1 MTTWNIPDTD
11 GWQFQLLG
19 PQSKVG
25 AGEQWYFRADGSIN
39 GDTGLLPDKN
49 KISVTNQGAVD
60 GKPVI
65 GVGSG
70 VVGNNVPNT
79 PGKVN
84 LIQSGGA
91 DWPSWVKPTIAGGAA
106 LLFLILC
113 AFGTWCYSSRKRAQ
127 EDAEDL
133 KLEQAK
139 RAERERLAR
148 EPKKVFTDEEPVV
161 DYADLTGPSKK
172 QPLYEDDDS
181 HVPHSPNDQPQMQP
195 QQFGYPVAYPAPS
208 QAGGYAPSVY
218 SNNSGFTSVSTPAPL
233 GGAYPPQQAQPQFY
247 PGQYN
252 QQQNVGPYAGS
263 PPAMPFSPAPPPSA
277 RPGQFAPPQ
286 VQQPAVGT
294 FAPAPY
300 VAPYVAPG
308 QQHEYS
314 AQPAPSNQFT
324 QGAFAQ
330 PPPRTQASRQQYQ
343 QQNAGRSY
351 N

>member
-1 MTTWNIPDTD
+1 MTSWNIPDSD
-11 GWQFQLLG
+11 GWQFELLG

-25 AGEQWYFRADGSIN
+25 AGQQWYFRAEGSIN

-49 KISVTNQGAVD
+49 KIAATNQGAVD
-60 GKPVI
+60 GKPVV
-65 GVGSG
+65 GAGSG
-70 VVGNNVPNT
+70 VVGNNIPNT

-84 LIQSGGA
+84 LTTGGA

-127 EDAEDL
+127 EDAEDI

-139 RAERERLAR
+139 REERERLAR
-148 EPKKVFTDEEPVV
+148 EPRKVFADEEPVI
-161 DYADLTGPSKK
+161 DYADLTAPSKK
-172 QPLYEDDDS
+172 QTLYEDDD
-181 HVPHSPNDQPQMQP
+181 PQSPNDQHQL
-195 QQFGYPVAYPAPS
+195 QQQQQQQYGYPVAYPAPS

-218 SNNSGFTSVSTPAPL
+218 SNNSGFSSVSTPLPL
-233 GGAYPPQQAQPQFY
+233 AGGAYPPQQAQPQFY

-252 QQQNVGPYAGS
+252 QQQQQNVGPYAGN
-263 PPAMPFSPAPPPSA
+263 PPAMPFSAAPPPSA
-277 RPGQFAPPQ
+277 RPGQFAPSQ
-286 VQQPAVGT
+286 VQQPAVGA

-300 VAPYVAPG
+300 VAPYVAP
-308 QQHEYS
+308 
-314 AQPAPSNQFT
+314 AQPTYSPQPTSNQFT

-330 PPPRTQASRQQYQ
+330 PPPRTQASRQPHQ
-343 QQNAGRSY
+343 QQSSGRSY